1 MTVSSTANRAQFVAS
16 GNVNQFDFTFPFGK
30 PSNLRVWLRHPV
42 LGPQE
47 VQAGQY
53 SLTNPGAGP
62 GGRITLQITPVAGTI
77 VTIVRVPDFKQET
90 DFQENAEFYLET
102 VETTFD
108 QRTFETQRLADLVSR
123 ALVLPDADAAGS
135 GAYVAG
141 GNRITGLGLA
151 TQPTD
156 AVRLSQVQALVG
168 SGGGGGGSPGTVGW
182 PVTPPP
188 QSVID
193 LIISDPSLQALFTPI
208 NSQIGSLSANLLA
221 VQNANAG
228 LVTSVG
234 TIQTTITSMQ
244 AEIDTLS
251 AISGDA
257 SNIVTLITTE
267 TTQRINQDNAIAS
280 LISRIG
286 AADGDNVSFL
296 LNLSTAKVSPTETLS
311 QRFAGI
317 SASLGTNAANISTEI
332 TARAT
337 ADSAIS
343 TTISRIGAL
352 ADAGASFLINVDTAK
367 VGPTETL
374 AQRFSGIT
382 ASMNSNAAAITNEIS
397 TRASADSSLASQ
409 ITTLQSQ
416 VSGFNVAIQQ
426 NATAINGVQARW
438 TVKVDNNNRIS
449 GFGLI
454 SEPNNGAI
462 VSTFAINADAFRVF
476 NGASDVAPFSVVG
489 GVVTMQNV
497 RITGDLFVDGTITG
511 LKITDGTLPAAKLPD
526 NSISNFQEGVGS
538 GSFNHTTWTTRATA
552 TITPVAGGSKL
563 KITAFAVAVI
573 GDAAV
578 NGTFAQAR
586 ILRNG
591 TQILGPVVISRV
603 RAAETPF
610 TLFITNTGLTGAQ
623 TYELQMQASATHG
636 LGDPHSVSN
645 VRLLVEELTK

>member
-53 SLTNPGAGP
+53 SLTNPGSGP
-62 GGRITLQITPVAGTI
+62 GGRITLQITPVQGTI

-108 QRTFETQRLADLVSR
+108 ERTFETQRLADLVSR

-156 AVRLSQVQALVG
+156 AVRLSQVQSLVG
-168 SGGGGGGSPGTVGW
+168 SGGGGGGTVGW

-188 QSVID
+188 QSVVD
-193 LIISDPSLQALFTPI
+193 LIIADPSLQVLFTPI

-228 LVTSVG
+228 IVTSVG

-244 AEIDTLS
+244 SQIATLS

-257 SNIVTLITTE
+257 SNIVTLISTE

-280 LISRIG
+280 LIAKIG

-296 LNLSTAKVSPTETLS
+296 LNLSTAKVGPTETLS

-317 SASLGTNAANISTEI
+317 ASNLSTNSANIANEI

-352 ADAGASFLINVDTAK
+352 ADAGASFLINLDTAK

-382 ASMNSNAAAITNEIS
+382 SAMNTNAAAITNEIS
-397 TRASADSSLASQ
+397 TRAAADGSLAAQ
-409 ITTLQSQ
+409 ITTLQAS

-476 NGASDVAPFSVVG
+476 NGASDVAPFTVVG

-497 RITGDLFVDGTITG
+497 RITGDLFVDGTISG
-511 LKITDGTLPAAKLPD
+511 GKIINGSLGSEKLPD
-526 NSISNFQEGVGS
+526 NSISNFQEGTGS

-552 TITPVAGGSKL
+552 AITPVAGGSKL

-573 GDAAV
+573 GDAATA
-578 NGTFAQAR
+578 GTFAQAR

-591 TQILGPVVISRV
+591 TQILGPVVISRI

-610 TLFITNTGLTGAQ
+610 TLFLTNTGLTGAQ
-623 TYELQMQASATHG
+623 TYELQMLASATHG

-645 VRLLVEELTK
+645 ARLLVEELVK